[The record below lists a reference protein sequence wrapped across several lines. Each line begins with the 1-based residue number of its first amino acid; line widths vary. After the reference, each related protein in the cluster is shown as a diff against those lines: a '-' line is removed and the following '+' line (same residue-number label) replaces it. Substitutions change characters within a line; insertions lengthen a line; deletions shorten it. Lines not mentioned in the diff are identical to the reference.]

1 MPAAADDHSL
11 VIALLGQAA
20 AALVVSLS
28 VAELL
33 EAPAARLAQLGLK
46 PAARRRLLATAELA
60 RRFQPAVVPPRTIC
74 SPLDALPHLA
84 SLRASRT
91 EVLAVLALD
100 SRLAPLAG
108 LARVAEGAV
117 AHVSAE
123 PREVFAP
130 ALEQGASA
138 ILLAHNHPSGVPE
151 PSPDDVQFTGA
162 MSRAGE
168 LLGVQVIDHLV
179 VARRAYFSFKEAGM
193 LS

>member
-11 VIALLGQAA
+11 VVALLGRAA

-28 VAELL
+28 VGELL
-33 EAPAARLAQLGLK
+33 DAPAARLAQLGLK

-60 RRFQPAVVPPRTIC
+60 RRFQPAVVPPRPIR
-74 SPLDALPHLA
+74 SPRDALPHLA
-84 SLRASRT
+84 SLRASST
-91 EVLAVLALD
+91 EVLAVLTLD
-100 SRLAPLAG
+100 SRMAPVG
-108 LARVAEGAV
+108 SLARVAEGAV

-130 ALEQGASA
+130 ALEHRACA

-151 PSPDDVQFTGA
+151 PSPEDVRFTTA
-162 MSRAGE
+162 MTRAGV
-168 LLGVQVIDHLV
+168 LLGVQVMDHLV

-193 LS
+193 LN